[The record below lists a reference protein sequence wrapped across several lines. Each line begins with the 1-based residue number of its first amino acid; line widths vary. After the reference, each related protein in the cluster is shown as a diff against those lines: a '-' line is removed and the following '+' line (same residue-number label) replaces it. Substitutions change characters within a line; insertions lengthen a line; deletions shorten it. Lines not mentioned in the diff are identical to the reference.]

1 MTKSIRL
8 AVLSLF
14 AMLFATPVSAQVLE
28 GTLSLNDSVV
38 AQYATVYIPELRQGT
53 MSDQD
58 GHYKLD
64 EIPAGKW
71 TIEFNYI
78 GYKTERKKITF
89 EKGKT
94 LNQDLR
100 FEEQPIRL
108 AEVFITPNNE
118 DPVVYITNKVIEHYK
133 NIKKRASYDVEAD
146 IDVHSQDFDFI
157 PVVLPKAVL
166 WMFHMVFKSVG
177 YGNFIDFCFQ
187 HEIVEGSFE
196 ASNHYE
202 RGEITNRMSK
212 MISGDPTWPDKVR
225 DEVNKNFGKANFF
238 DYPMRELK
246 EKSPKQLKKDGFQF
260 VGTVEEDDKVI
271 DVLKRVKKIEDSDAV
286 ESCTIYIVED
296 EWYIQRIEEQ
306 TRLSEIRVECRDFG
320 QGVYLPISVLMKPKQ
335 SNFAEML
342 RKTANEVRTK
352 KEKDTKMVKRIDN
365 YLAGKKEIN
374 PSITMCFNAKYNNV
388 KVK

>member
-1 MTKSIRL
+1 MNKWLRL

-14 AMLFATPVSAQVLE
+14 AILFATPVSAQVLE
-28 GTLSLNDSVV
+28 GTLSLSDSVV
-38 AQYATVYIPELRQGT
+38 AQFATIYLPELRQGT

-71 TIEFNYI
+71 TVEFNYI

-89 EKGKT
+89 EEGKT
-94 LNQDLR
+94 LKQDLR
-100 FEEQPIRL
+100 LEEQPIRL

-118 DPVVYITNKVIEHYK
+118 DPVIYITKKVIEHYK

-157 PVVLPKAVL
+157 PAVL
-166 WMFHMVFKSVG
+166 SKTQLWLFRMIFKAAG
-177 YGNFIDFCFQ
+177 YGNIVEFCFSN
-187 HEIVEGSFE
+187 ENVDGSFE
-196 ASNHYE
+196 AGNHYE
-202 RGEITNRMSK
+202 RGDISNRKSK
-212 MISGDPTWPDKVR
+212 MISGAPSWPDKAR
-225 DEVNKNFGKANFF
+225 DELNKNFAKANFL
-238 DYPMRELK
+238 DYPMYIMK
-246 EKSPKQLKKDGFQF
+246 DKSPKQMKKDGYEFI
-260 VGTVEEDDKVI
+260 GTVEEDDKVL
-271 DVLKRVKKIEDSDAV
+271 DVLKRVKKYEEANAV
-286 ESCTIYIVED
+286 ETCTIYIVED
-296 EWYIQRIEEQ
+296 EWCIQRIELQ
-306 TRLSEIRVECRDFG
+306 TVINEIRVECRDFG
-320 QGVYLPISVLMKPKQ
+320 HGVYLPISVLMKPKQ
-335 SNFAEML
+335 SNFEEML
-342 RKTANEVRTK
+342 RKTANDVRTE